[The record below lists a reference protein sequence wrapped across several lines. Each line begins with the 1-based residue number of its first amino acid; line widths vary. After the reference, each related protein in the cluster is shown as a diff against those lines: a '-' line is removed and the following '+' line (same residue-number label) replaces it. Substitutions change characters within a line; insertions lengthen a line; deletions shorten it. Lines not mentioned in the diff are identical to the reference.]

1 MLLNKLNEQVSAWPH
16 VSAQAHRFGGKEFR
30 VGNAEVG
37 HVHNSGEVDIP
48 FPRAFHDE
56 LLARG
61 LAEQHRWAPNTGWV
75 TFRVRGEADI
85 ERAAWLMRLSYLRY
99 ALKAAVDPHQLLEEE
114 SKSLRLDSRFR
125 ELLGRFVP
133 SRTQPAHANKKGA
146 PAR

>member
-1 MLLNKLNEQVSAWPH
+1 LLLNKLNEQMSAWPR
-16 VSAQAHRFGGKEFR
+16 VSAHAHRFGGKEFR

-75 TFRVRGEADI
+75 TFRVRGETDI
-85 ERAAWLMRLSYLRY
+85 EHAVWLMRPLVY
-99 ALKAAVDPHQLLEEE
+99 AL
-114 SKSLRLDSRFR
+114 RLKGSRRSEPAPRGR
-125 ELLGRFVP
+125 E
-133 SRTQPAHANKKGA
+133 
-146 PAR
+146 

>member
-1 MLLNKLNEQVSAWPH
+1 MALHALNEQVSAWPRI
-16 VSAQAHRFGGKEFR
+16 SAHSHRYGGQEFR

-61 LAEQHRWAPNTGWV
+61 LAEEHRWAPRSGWV
-75 TFRVRGEADI
+75 TFRVRSEADI
-85 ERAAWLMRLSYLRY
+85 AHALWLMRLSYLRY
-99 ALKAAVDPHQLLEEE
+99 ALTAAADPHRLLDDE
-114 SKSLRLDSRFR
+114 SISLRLDSRWR

-133 SRTQPAHANKKGA
+133 ARPRA
-146 PAR
+146 PAPD

>member
-1 MLLNKLNEQVSAWPH
+1 LLLNKLNEQVSAWPR
-16 VSAQAHRFGGKEFR
+16 VSAHAHRFGGKEFR

-75 TFRVRGEADI
+75 TFRVRGETDI
-85 ERAAWLMRLSYLRY
+85 EHAVWLMR
-99 ALKAAVDPHQLLEEE
+99 
-114 SKSLRLDSRFR
+114 SRICAS
-125 ELLGRFVP
+125 P
-133 SRTQPAHANKKGA
+133 
-146 PAR
+146 